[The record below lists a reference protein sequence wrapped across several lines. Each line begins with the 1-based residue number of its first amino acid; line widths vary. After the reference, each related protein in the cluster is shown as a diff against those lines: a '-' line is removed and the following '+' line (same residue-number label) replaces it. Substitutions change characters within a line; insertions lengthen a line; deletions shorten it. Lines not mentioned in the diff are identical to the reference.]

1 MVIRNY
7 KYVIFCLIIIFFF
20 ITVSLFSQ
28 ETGEQDKKIED
39 EQTVQ
44 TENQEKETQESP
56 ELEDTDVKLFV
67 DKIEVNGQLE
77 KPQALFFLPGSTP
90 DIDDIHIEHSFFT
103 EIFRPVEKR
112 GRIQTNTSTEPA
124 NKERKDYIPW

>member
-7 KYVIFCLIIIFFF
+7 KYVIFSIMILFCFLPISLIC
-20 ITVSLFSQ
+20 Q
-28 ETGEQDKKIED
+28 EISAQNNKVQD
-39 EQTVQ
+39 EQAVQ
-44 TENQEKETQESP
+44 KENQGKDSP

-90 DIDDIHIEHSFFT
+90 DIDDIQIEHSFFT

-112 GRIQTNTSTEPA
+112 GRIQTKISTEPA
-124 NKERKDYIPW
+124 NKNRKDYIPW

>member
-1 MVIRNY
+1 MVTRNY
-7 KYVIFCLIIIFFF
+7 KNVIFIIVIFFCF
-20 ITVSLFSQ
+20 LSGSLFSQ
-28 ETGEQDKKIED
+28 EMSQQNKTVQD
-39 EQTVQ
+39 EQVVQ
-44 TENQEKETQESP
+44 KENQEKESP

-112 GRIQTNTSTEPA
+112 GRIKTKISTESV
-124 NKERKDYIPW
+124 NKDRKDYIPW